1 MIRNFDY
8 YNRVENPQLIL
19 HKINRTPLADL
30 KNAYDINY
38 MVNLGSPM
46 TLSFVIPK
54 IVDGIM
60 TSFYEQIEI
69 KNLIELVDIGIFII
83 DNVVVDSDGV
93 KEIKKVSCSS
103 YETILGK
110 KNIVLVKNYFP
121 FFNQADPY
129 NENTI
134 MGRVMRLIPDWTIG
148 NIDIDIPGYFNDP
161 DMENA
166 EFETRYFDV
175 SEQTL
180 YNFLAND
187 VANSYECIFEFDSY
201 NKTISAV
208 AHKNVGQNTGIFLS
222 HDNLILTQGLET
234 DSSEIVTALACIGG
248 NNLDISRAN
257 PNGTKYLYDYSYY
270 KNTKYI
276 SEALKDRLDAYD
288 IANADFV
295 TKTNLSGLNPN
306 LYSYSEQTALWK
318 TALLNLAYKQSDI
331 RLKQTE
337 IDAKEMTKANRIS
350 DKLDYSDVQA
360 ELNILNADMST
371 MRAEEEILVEAAND
385 LFTLISENI
394 WDKLDINNFFT
405 PVELQE
411 LSEITYYSTYQ
422 NDAYKTSDYMSMY
435 EEQQIAEQLYRQG
448 LNVLSLKSHPLL
460 KFSVSSVDFT
470 ALPQYQLFTQNLNI
484 GDYITVEYDGEFY
497 DLRLLTIEH
506 SLTDQSKLNLT
517 FANRYKRNDGI
528 YNLQEILSSAIN
540 TNSTVNFNK
549 VVFENWGS
557 DGEYKN
563 VVENFINNG
572 LDASINNIKTSE
584 NNDVVIDGSGIRCR
598 KIKPDGSY
606 DDAQLWIVN
615 NQLVFSD
622 DGFDSAKLALGEIR
636 LDNVEYAI
644 IGYDNINKT
653 VNVGSVSGL
662 TIGDYVHIKRST
674 PYTILFNDVKI
685 SNIVGNTITLDTTET
700 ITDDWDYLILEG
712 ERTGYGL
719 IADYLIGK
727 MVISERMLVENSGG
741 TFAVDEN
748 GVTIDGGSLLI
759 TNGGSSQTF
768 NEALD
773 SIQVGLNQV
782 FYSATPPIVDMVYKD
797 FWIDTD
803 KVTPPDATCIYR
815 YEDINGNNSGP
826 LDWRTNSIIQKDPL
840 GLLYLQDYSNKVSA
854 EKSRTYIQITAP
866 SSGMLNGDLWLDS
879 DDNYR
884 IYRYNGSSWV
894 VTDGSLKLGQEYDS
908 VKIDSNGLTVNGGAS
923 VGNASI
929 RLNSTDGFSIY
940 KSGVKNVG
948 IDTSGNAFFTGKITA
963 SDLLLGGTSVLNSLK
978 TKIIGNY
985 LENINANT
993 INTGTLNAS
1002 NVSVI
1007 NLSASNITSGTLT
1020 GRTVQ
1025 TAASN
1030 KRVVLNGTDNS
1041 VDFYNSGGTKVAK
1054 LDWVNEY
1061 DTVEGGYVDKVLL
1074 VNANSSTRLGIKA
1087 YSNVALSSTNGYV
1100 YLAGSGV
1107 NAIQMLG
1114 NVVPTTNSSYNMGTS
1129 AKRWNY
1135 LYTTHI
1141 SSSGTYN
1148 FTVSGKAVYIADG
1161 GNLGVVTSSE
1171 RFKENIKP
1179 YEFNY
1184 NALINLPI
1192 VEFNYKK
1199 QYCESQDK
1207 QYGVIAETALSLGLN
1222 EFVGYDKNGLVDYF
1236 DYPKLAVSNLQMI
1249 QKQHQTIQQLEDR
1262 IKILESKIK

>member
-46 TLSFVIPK
+46 TLSFAIPK
-54 IVDGIM
+54 VVDGIT

-208 AHKNVGQNTGIFLS
+208 AHKNVGQNAGIFLS

-276 SEALKDRLDAYD
+276 SGTLKNRLDAYD
-288 IANADFV
+288 VANADFV

-360 ELNILNADMST
+360 ELNILNADMAT

-506 SLTDQSKLNLT
+506 NLTDQSKLNLT

-549 VVFENWGS
+549 VVFENWGT
-557 DGEYKN
+557 DGEYKS

-572 LDASINNIKTSE
+572 LDASINNIKSSE
-584 NNDVVIDGSGIRCR
+584 NNEVVYNGSGVRCR

-644 IGYDNINKT
+644 IGYNDTNKT
-653 VNVGSVSGL
+653 VNVGSVNGL
-662 TIGDYVHIKRST
+662 TIGDYVHIKRNI

-748 GVTIDGGSLLI
+748 GVTINGGSLII
-759 TNGGSSQTF
+759 TDSFGGSQTF
-768 NEALD
+768 EEVLGNVL
-773 SIQVGLNQV
+773 VGISQV
-782 FYSATPPIVDMVYKD
+782 FYSATAPTVDMNYKD
-797 FWIDTD
+797 FWIDID
-803 KVTPPDATCIYR
+803 KVVPPNKTCIYR
-815 YEDINGNNSGP
+815 YEDENGKDIGTME
-826 LDWRTNSIIQKDPL
+826 WRTNTEIQNDAL
-840 GLLYLQDYSNKVSA
+840 GLLYLENYNTKTTA
-854 EKSRTYIQITAP
+854 KKSRTYVQGEPPTN
-866 SSGMLNGDLWLDS
+866 GMIAGDLWLD
-879 DDNYR
+879 DNDKYKV
-884 IYRYNGSSWV
+884 YRYDGTQWV
-894 VTDGSLKLGQEYDS
+894 LSDNSLKIGTEYNR
-908 VKIDSNGLTVNGGAS
+908 VKIDSTGLTVTGEGA
-923 VGNASI
+923 VGNTLI
-929 RLNSTDGFSIY
+929 KLNKDEGFCIY
-940 KSGVKNVG
+940 KGAEKTVG
-948 IDTSGNAFFTGKITA
+948 IDSLGNAFFKGTINATSGTFNGIVNA
-963 SDLLLGGTSVLNSLK
+963 YDFQINGTSVLNGGYIDGDYID
-978 TKIIGNY
+978 T
-985 LENINANT
+985 INANKINGGTITGVT
-993 INTGTLNAS
+993 INVNTNCTIGNKLFIDGT
-1002 NVSVI
+1002 NVR
-1007 NLSASNITSGTLT
+1007 A
-1020 GRTVQ
+1020 
-1025 TAASN
+1025 
-1030 KRVVLNGTDNS
+1030 
-1041 VDFYNSGGTKVAK
+1041 
-1054 LDWVNEY
+1054 
-1061 DTVEGGYVDKVLL
+1061 
-1074 VNANSSTRLGIKA
+1074 GIKWTTA
-1087 YSNVALSSTNGYV
+1087 SYQPEIYIDSITKAMFLETG
-1100 YLAGSGV
+1100 GSGAGIYANNRRIDV
-1107 NAIQMLG
+1107 DPI
-1114 NVVPTTNSSYNMGTS
+1114 
-1129 AKRWNY
+1129 AKF
-1135 LYTTHI
+1135 
-1141 SSSGTYN
+1141 G
-1148 FTVSGKAVYIADG
+1148 
-1161 GNLGVVTSSE
+1161 
-1171 RFKENIKP
+1171 
-1179 YEFNY
+1179 
-1184 NALINLPI
+1184 
-1192 VEFNYKK
+1192 
-1199 QYCESQDK
+1199 
-1207 QYGVIAETALSLGLN
+1207 
-1222 EFVGYDKNGLVDYF
+1222 
-1236 DYPKLAVSNLQMI
+1236 
-1249 QKQHQTIQQLEDR
+1249 
-1262 IKILESKIK
+1262 